1 MNYLFI
7 APRFHTNLYHQVIA
21 LQNAGNVVM
30 VAIVYKGKSEHY
42 ENIRLNLIPLSIF
55 SKCITGLL
63 HLFRKGYLKSDF
75 ELRMQ
80 SPGRELRKVFRNF
93 KPDVVVLKAYQNML
107 ALKALRLSKA
117 FGSKVL
123 MHTQTVKT
131 DIFGSSFLFKMNI
144 RLFKKLKVFAYITPV
159 LSNYEKFKSF
169 GIENVFY
176 IPFVF
181 PIAPDMKP
189 RTLSENEPFRILSI
203 GKYTRRKDQLTL
215 IKAVEQMH
223 SEGFKL
229 ELSVYGEMADP
240 VYFKELTRHIKTNAS
255 ESYIRLYENIGYDK
269 ILNEYSRHH
278 LYVLPAYNEPAAFSI
293 VEALAYALPII
304 CSDACGTSPY
314 IEPGINGY
322 VFKAKDPKDL
332 IEKIKQTFINKE
344 HYGRLS
350 KGAMDSA
357 LKHHNCE
364 TFVLKI
370 SNVINQDKH

>member
-21 LQNAGNVVM
+21 LQNAGNEVIVAVM
-30 VAIVYKGKSEHY
+30 YKGKSEHY
-42 ENIRLNLIPLSIF
+42 ENIKLNPIPLSLF
-55 SKCITGLL
+55 SKCITGML

-80 SPGRELRKVFRNF
+80 SPGKELRKVFRNF
-93 KPDVVVLKAYQNML
+93 KPDVVVLKAYQNIL
-107 ALKALRLSKA
+107 ALKALRLSKT

-176 IPFVF
+176 VPFVF
-181 PIAPDMKP
+181 PVAPDIKP
-189 RTLSENEPFRILSI
+189 RTLDEDVPFRILSI
-203 GKYTRRKDQLTL
+203 GKYTRRKDQLTV
-215 IKAVEQMH
+215 IKAVEQLYA
-223 SEGFKL
+223 EGFKL
-229 ELSVYGEMADP
+229 ELSVYGEMADSA
-240 VYFKELTRHIKTNAS
+240 YFKELTRHIETNAS

-269 ILNEYSRHH
+269 ILNEYTRHQ
-278 LYVLPAYNEPAAFSI
+278 LFVLPAYNEPAAFSI
-293 VEALAYALPII
+293 VEALANALPVI

-314 IEPGINGY
+314 IETDINGY

-332 IEKIKQTFINKE
+332 LEKIKLTLIDKE

-357 LKHHNCE
+357 LIHHNCE
-364 TFVLKI
+364 SFALEI
-370 SNVINQDKH
+370 SNVINQEKP